1 MKFFLL
7 VIALLALFFSSCGS
21 LFGPSSN
28 AGFDIREYDVDIEGP
43 FLFTNGQK
51 LVLSEKCYYKGSGNY
66 ECGLAALGLVTS
78 TSNVSHRPDGSSGS
92 VHRYHNGTM
101 DFSNVKVRTRN
112 DSTHGILSYAS
123 DRSYSGRNDF
133 PLHYKTSIVFFDD
146 MDMLKDAKKTMEDE
160 MLILADSSGVVDVE
174 IEDSEKNIVHLVYKM
189 FLPEVMDSMSYED
202 GGFTLNHEKIELIL
216 DYCYFT
222 KDSMVVSDSLLQ
234 VCLNACLFCDGMY
247 PLFRQREDYIKGE
260 VDFYQSYYDGEEIE
274 YPHRNISD
282 WIHIGVDWVPYA
294 YYKP

>member
-1 MKFFLL
+1 MKNFLPIVVTL
-7 VIALLALFFSSCGS
+7 ELLFSSCS
-21 LFGPSSN
+21 LFGPSSS
-28 AGFDIREYDVDIEGP
+28 AGFGVREYDVDIEGP

-51 LVLSEKCYYKGSGNY
+51 LVLSEKCYYRGSGNY
-66 ECGLAALGLVTS
+66 ECGLAALGLEAATY
-78 TSNVSHRPDGSSGS
+78 NIDVSSPDGAKGS

-133 PLHYKTSIVFFDD
+133 PLHYETSIVFFDD
-146 MDMLKDAKKTMEDE
+146 MDMLKDAEKAMEDE
-160 MLILADSSGVVDVE
+160 MLILADSSGVVEFE

-202 GGFTLNHEKIELIL
+202 GGFTLNHEKTELIL
-216 DYCYFT
+216 DYCFFA
-222 KDSMVVSDSLLQ
+222 KDSMYVSDSLLQ
-234 VCLNACLFCDGMY
+234 ACLDDCFFCGGLY
-247 PLFRQREDYIKGE
+247 PLFRQREDYITGK
-260 VDFYQSYYDGEEIE
+260 VDRSQSYRYGEELE
-274 YPHRNISD
+274 YPHRDISS